1 MWESKIEVILWPL
14 RTAQGLSSEMGT
26 IHKDHKGSSKT
37 QSYHLTLVI
46 DAHIVGGN
54 VDMLAALEAKIEN
67 YLDNSGIIAAIK

>member
-14 RTAQGLSSEMGT
+14 RTAQGLSSEMGA
-26 IHKDHKGSSKT
+26 INKDHRGSSKT
-37 QSYHLTLVI
+37 KSYHLTLFI

>member
-1 MWESKIEVILWPL
+1 
-14 RTAQGLSSEMGT
+14 MGA
-26 IHKDHKGSSKT
+26 INKDHRGSSKT
-37 QSYHLTLVI
+37 KSYHLTLFI